1 MPDVISPLVIWACTE
16 NWLVLIL
23 GSLPPLRPLFRQV
36 FHSISAQ
43 GISIQSFRWRNRR
56 QGYNQQ
62 SDPQIILMHPR
73 GSKRFPKDTDSER
86 EILPGGAAILRTT
99 HVQVISNSKSSGD
112 DSKESFATREGG
124 VTF

>member
-1 MPDVISPLVIWACTE
+1 MPDVVSPLIIWACTE

-36 FHSISAQ
+36 FQ
-43 GISIQSFRWRNRR
+43 GISVQSLRWHKKR
-56 QGYNQQ
+56 QGYKEQN
-62 SDPQIILMHPR
+62 DPKNIPMHPIS
-73 GSKRFPKDTDSER
+73 SKRIPQDTDSER

-99 HVQVISNSKSSGD
+99 HVQVISNYKNSRE
-112 DSKESFATREGG
+112 DSKESFTMRERG